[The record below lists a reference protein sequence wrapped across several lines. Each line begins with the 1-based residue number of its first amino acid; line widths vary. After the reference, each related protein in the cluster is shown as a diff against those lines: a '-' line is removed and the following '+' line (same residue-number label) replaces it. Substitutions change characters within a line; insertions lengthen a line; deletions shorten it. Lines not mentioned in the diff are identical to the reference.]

1 MKTTIDLADDL
12 AATLKAKTAREGM
25 SMRAA
30 VHEALRLW
38 LKAQPA
44 TFPCQRIARDV
55 GVMDG
60 RGLTPEAAALSWDD
74 LRALS
79 YDQRG

>member
-12 AATLKAKTAREGM
+12 AASLKKRTAREGI

-30 VHEALRLW
+30 VHQALRLW
-38 LKAQPA
+38 LKSRPEPA
-44 TFPCQRIARDV
+44 ASQGIPRDV
-55 GVMDG
+55 GLMSG
-60 RGLTPEAAALSWDD
+60 QGLSPNAAALSWDD

-79 YDQRG
+79 YDQRS